1 MVCLLDLKGRVS
13 CSCWVESGVW
23 RSLIGDGG
31 AGLAYGFDPCAG
43 QQQTWGSG
51 QGEVT
56 AQV

>member
-43 QQQTWGSG
+43 QQQT
-51 QGEVT
+51 
-56 AQV
+56 